1 MNQPIQVL
9 EHFYTTDFY
18 QVSAFRKTDQL
29 ISIYYRIALDGPQ
42 QFPIANHPFDF
53 PDGNEN
59 AIAFRWVPLA
69 HLTPE
74 LVRWRVDKVV
84 VNLLHKQHANAT

>member
-1 MNQPIQVL
+1 ML

-42 QFPIANHPFDF
+42 QFPIANQPFDF
-53 PDGNEN
+53 PEGNEN

-69 HLTPE
+69 ELTPE
-74 LVRWRVDKVV
+74 LVRWPVDKVV
-84 VNLLHKQHANAT
+84 VKLLLKQYAEAT